1 LNVNILAT
9 VGPNGDP
16 AELDV
21 DPSRVHI
28 ERFVPLSDLLT
39 GVSAVVAHGG
49 GGTVLAALSRG
60 LPLVLL
66 PQGADQFLNARRVAS
81 AHAGIVLLPE
91 HTIPTAIGSTGLN
104 AERATPA
111 AIGSALRGPYR
122 PLSTRRS
129 AAGS

>member
-1 LNVNILAT
+1 
-9 VGPNGDP
+9 
-16 AELDV
+16 
-21 DPSRVHI
+21 
-28 ERFVPLSDLLT
+28 VPLSDLLT

-66 PQGADQFLNARRVAS
+66 PQGADQFLNARQVAS

-91 HTIPTAIGSTGLN
+91 QTTPTAIGSAGLN

-111 AIGSALRGPYR
+111 AIGSALERTLTDRSLRGGATD
-122 PLSTRRS
+122 S
-129 AAGS
+129 